1 MRLSKRKSNEL
12 RTIKIE
18 TNVIENADGSCLIKA
33 GNTHVLCTAS
43 IEENVPPFLRKSGLG
58 WVTSE
63 YGMLP
68 RSTHSRMRR
77 EAKLGKQSGRTLE
90 IQRLI
95 GRSLRACVDQVL
107 LGERQI
113 IIDCDV
119 LQADGGTRCASITGG
134 WIALKQAVD
143 VLLTNQLIKK
153 SAITCNIAAI
163 SCGIYENQPILDLDY
178 SEDSNIETDANF
190 VMTNHSEIV
199 EVQASAEKKPFT
211 KLQLDELL
219 NLAEKGIKEL
229 VEIQNSQ
236 F

>member
-219 NLAEKGIKEL
+219 SLAEKGIKEL

>member
-134 WIALKQAVD
+134 LIALKQAVD

-219 NLAEKGIKEL
+219 SLAEKGIKEL

>member
-1 MRLSKRKSNEL
+1 
-12 RTIKIE
+12 
-18 TNVIENADGSCLIKA
+18 
-33 GNTHVLCTAS
+33 
-43 IEENVPPFLRKSGLG
+43 
-58 WVTSE
+58 
-63 YGMLP
+63 
-68 RSTHSRMRR
+68 
-77 EAKLGKQSGRTLE
+77 
-90 IQRLI
+90 
-95 GRSLRACVDQVL
+95 

-143 VLLTNQLIKK
+143 VLLTKQLIKK

-178 SEDSNIETDANF
+178 LEDSNIETDANF
-190 VMTNHSEIV
+190 VMTDHFEIV
-199 EVQASAEKKPFT
+199 EVQSSAEKKPFT
-211 KLQLDELL
+211 RLQLDELL